1 VSGPAYHA
9 RTHLPGGTDPIPGL
23 GATTPTDDSYVDQIL
38 GHANLL
44 HYWRMGA
51 ASGVQPDTSGHVGG
65 PFDLT
70 LQTSGTA
77 GTYDVVGALENG
89 EDDGAWQQNA
99 GGTSASDHF
108 FSVTGHRATFTGTV
122 AFTIECWVWPDPAWT
137 GSNAGG
143 LVSMRQS
150 GNGWGLSVIPAGY
163 RLILLRQNT
172 GNYTSVGLTAGTWQH
187 VAATYDGT
195 TSRIYIN
202 GELVFS
208 ETNAASIASI
218 TQPIAVGRRVST
230 PEEYW
235 WGKIDE
241 VALYDTN
248 LSGVEIMAHATAGL
262 PLGFGNTVKYV
273 NAAYTMV
280 ATDSIILADGAWG
293 PFTVTLP
300 SADGIPGQRYIVKN
314 AAASGTITVSRAGTD
329 TIDGAT
335 TVSLTAQRAREFVSD
350 GQNWQIIGAH
360 L

>member
-51 ASGVQPDTSGHVGG
+51 ASGDQPDTSGHVGG
-65 PFDLT
+65 AVDLVR
-70 LQTSGTA
+70 QAVGTA

-99 GGTSASDHF
+99 GGASASNYF
-108 FSVTGHRATFTGTV
+108 QSASSHRANFAGTQS
-122 AFTIECWVWPDPAWT
+122 FTIECWVWIDPSWT
-137 GSNAGG
+137 SGQGDIVSMLSGGGTVSGWQLGLSSGFLILNRNTAGG
-143 LVSMRQS
+143 F
-150 GNGWGLSVIPAGY
+150 
-163 RLILLRQNT
+163 
-172 GNYTSVGLTAGTWQH
+172 TSVGMSRGEWHHL
-187 VAATYDGT
+187 AATYDGT
-195 TSRIYIN
+195 TSRIYVD
-202 GELVFS
+202 GEMIHS
-208 ETNAASIASI
+208 ETNSVSIAI
-218 TQPIAVGRRVST
+218 ATQPVRVGVGGGSLT
-230 PEEYW
+230 EYF

-248 LSGVEIMAHATAGL
+248 LSAVEIMAHATAGM

-273 NAAYTMV
+273 NAAYTMA
-280 ATDSIILADGAWG
+280 ATDNIILADGAWG